1 MWENDEARNSKAG
14 TTSLF
19 GIRALSLFRHSSFV
33 IRYLVMAYLDQ
44 FLSVIV
50 KHGGSDLHIG
60 VGQPPKMRMHG
71 DIMPIRAD
79 PVTHEEATRMM
90 SEISGPHNWEIF
102 EQRGDLDF
110 AYEMD
115 EASRFRSNY
124 FKQSNGYGAVFRL
137 IPTKIATLEQLGIP
151 LVVREFANFR
161 GGLVLVTGPTGS
173 GKTTTQAALI
183 DYINQNFSKHVVTIE
198 EPIEFVHNN
207 KRSTITQREVPGN
220 STSFA
225 AALKAAL
232 REDTDIVLVGEMR
245 DLETI
250 SLALT
255 AAETGL
261 LVFGTLH
268 TNNARKTVDRMVDVF
283 PADRQPQARAML
295 ANSLRG
301 VVAQLLLKRADRP
314 GRIAVN
320 EILISNAAVAAIIRE
335 GATQKLQDV
344 IVSGRAQ
351 GMQFMDDTIWAL
363 LEKGIVSPHEA
374 FMKAIDKGRFKPF
387 LSAEEEALANAA
399 GAAPEDEKR
408 ARGDFVKPT
417 GARAANRAVR

>member
-1 MWENDEARNSKAG
+1 
-14 TTSLF
+14 
-19 GIRALSLFRHSSFV
+19 
-33 IRYLVMAYLDQ
+33 MAYLDQ

-79 PVTHEEATRMM
+79 PVTHEEATQMM

-151 LVVREFANFR
+151 LVVREFANLR

-183 DYINQNFSKHVVTIE
+183 DYINRNFSKHVVTIE
-198 EPIEFVHNN
+198 EPIEFVHDN

-232 REDTDIVLVGEMR
+232 RQDTDIVLVGEMR

-363 LEKGIVSPHEA
+363 LEKGIVSAHEA

-399 GAAPEDEKR
+399 GAAPDDEKR

-417 GARAANRAVR
+417 GARAANRAIR